1 MEKKLE
7 LLKKY
12 SQAWNDH
19 DIDTI
24 MSMMTDDCA
33 FYAIAGNEVEGTI
46 HQGQE
51 KVRTACESAW
61 KNFPDAAWLDGQ
73 YYMLDENHAMSTS
86 RFKGTDLKGNR
97 HEALMVDLF
106 TFEGD
111 KIALKNAFRKN
122 RPPVPSGD

>member
-1 MEKKLE
+1 MNQKLE
-7 LLKKY
+7 LLKAY

-24 MSMMTDDCA
+24 MSMMTQDCA

-46 HQGQE
+46 HQGYD
-51 KVRTACESAW
+51 KVRTAFESAW
-61 KNFPDAAWLDGQ
+61 KNFPDAAWLDGDF
-73 YYMLDENHAMSTS
+73 YMLDANHAVSTS
-86 RFKGTDLKGNR
+86 RFKGTDLNGAK

-111 KIALKNAFRKN
+111 KIAIKNAFRKN
-122 RPPVPSGD
+122 RPPVTSGN